1 MGYTFCLVLVY
12 VLDVINLCRNISDGV
27 RPFMPPCSLVSL
39 YALTNMSYLCL
50 PSSMVRISSN
60 AMNSLL
66 LPRYMLLPFLVTA
79 VRNLVFV
86 CHLADCTRKCLNIL
100 DVNCLPLSCII
111 FLGLPLII
119 IQCSNKEHR
128 LTSFFRITC

>member
-50 PSSMVRISSN
+50 PSPMFCISSN
-60 AMNSLL
+60 AMNSLFTTSL
-66 LPRYMLLPFLVTA
+66 YASTIPCNYGQEFGIRLSFSCL
-79 VRNLVFV
+79 
-86 CHLADCTRKCLNIL
+86 CTRKCLNIL
-100 DVNCLPLSCII
+100 D
-111 FLGLPLII
+111 
-119 IQCSNKEHR
+119 
-128 LTSFFRITC
+128 

>member
-50 PSSMVRISSN
+50 PSSMFDMSSTARNSFFTVLLN
-60 AMNSLL
+60 ASI
-66 LPRYMLLPFLVTA
+66 LPVTA
-79 VRNLVFV
+79 DRNLVF
-86 CHLADCTRKCLNIL
+86 AY
-100 DVNCLPLSCII
+100 PLSDCV
-111 FLGLPLII
+111 
-119 IQCSNKEHR
+119 Q
-128 LTSFFRITC
+128 

>member
-60 AMNSLL
+60 AMNSLFTTSL
-66 LPRYMLLPFLVTA
+66 YASTLPCNCGQEFGIC
-79 VRNLVFV
+79 
-86 CHLADCTRKCLNIL
+86 CHLADCVQEN
-100 DVNCLPLSCII
+100 V
-111 FLGLPLII
+111 
-119 IQCSNKEHR
+119 
-128 LTSFFRITC
+128 